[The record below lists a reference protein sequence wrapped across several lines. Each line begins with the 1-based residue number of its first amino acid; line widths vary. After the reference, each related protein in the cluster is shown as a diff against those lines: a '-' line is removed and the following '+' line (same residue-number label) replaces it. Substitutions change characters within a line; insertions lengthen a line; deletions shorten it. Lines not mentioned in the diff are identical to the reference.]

1 MVAHLRAPCRPL
13 TGVSAR
19 VTPHW
24 LGQGNNTSVNLIDSH
39 SSSISP
45 PASLEPLLLSLP
57 AIHDHVV
64 GHHRQQQARRK
75 EEERK
80 QGAVW
85 GTRAMLPHAW
95 VLRVV
100 THKRIFNPHTPTT
113 YLQSHTHTTFFC
125 IARQLPSP
133 GKPRFPDPLSVGGNA
148 PLPREEL

>member
-24 LGQGNNTSVNLIDSH
+24 LGRGNNTSVNLIDSH

-80 QGAVW
+80 HGAVW

-95 VLRVV
+95 VLHVI

-113 YLQSHTHTTFFC
+113 YLQSHTHTTFF
-125 IARQLPSP
+125 LHSP
-133 GKPRFPDPLSVGGNA
+133 TTAISGKTKISRSTKCWWKCSTSP
-148 PLPREEL
+148 